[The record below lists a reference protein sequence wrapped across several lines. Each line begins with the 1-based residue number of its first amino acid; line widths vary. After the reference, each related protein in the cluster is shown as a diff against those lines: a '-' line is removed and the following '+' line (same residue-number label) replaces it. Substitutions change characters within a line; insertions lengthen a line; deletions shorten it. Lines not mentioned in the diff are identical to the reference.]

1 MDLKG
6 CREKIKRAREQI
18 QGVAADIMAP
28 DAVGADAIITIKAVF
43 DPPSGKY
50 ICIVDHIP
58 STWQTRV
65 SVVAGEV
72 VHDLRSALDHLA
84 WQLVLDHSG
93 SLSNKNAKKVQ
104 FPILKK
110 QKDWSNN
117 YTVSMIKSANAS
129 LLVPRQPFSSQSA
142 IDSHPLAVLQYF
154 SNQDK
159 HRILNSVLVRP
170 LGFSLNDSD
179 TVESIQVSYDFGSA
193 SPVLTVGSELVR
205 IGGLPPNL
213 EDQVSQASSVFPLVL
228 LPHHTDV
235 SFTKLDEDTVQQS
248 LIARLNTLS
257 DYVEQTIDLFP

>member
-1 MDLKG
+1 
-6 CREKIKRAREQI
+6 
-18 QGVAADIMAP
+18 MAP
-28 DAVGADAIITIKAVF
+28 DAVGVDAIATIKAVF

-50 ICIVDHIP
+50 ICTVDHIP

-65 SVVAGEV
+65 SVIAGEV

-93 SLSNKNAKKVQ
+93 KLSDKDARKVQ
-104 FPILKK
+104 FPIREK
-110 QKDWSNN
+110 QKDWFSD
-117 YTVSMIKSANAS
+117 YTVSMIKPANAS
-129 LLVPRQPFSSQSA
+129 LLEPRQPFSNQSA
-142 IDSHPLAVLQYF
+142 IGSHPLTILQDF

-170 LGFSLNDSD
+170 FGFSLDDSD
-179 TVESIQVSYDFGSA
+179 TVEGIQVSYDFGSA

-213 EDQVSQASSVFPLVL
+213 EDQVSQASSVVPLVL

-235 SFTKLDEDTVQQS
+235 SFAKLDEGTVQQS
-248 LIARLNTLS
+248 LIARLNTLA
-257 DYVEQTIDLFP
+257 DYVEHTVNLFL